1 MGKIDKELKDAVIYN
16 TKTRLK
22 NCKENYQDL
31 KLEIGKCLTGI
42 DFNLES
48 LPEYALS
55 IVSNLNEMVS
65 EYAILREKI
74 KGLEREIELLEL
86 LKEQF

>member
-42 DFNLES
+42 DFNLECHFQNM
-48 LPEYALS
+48 LFL
-55 IVSNLNEMVS
+55 
-65 EYAILREKI
+65 
-74 KGLEREIELLEL
+74 
-86 LKEQF
+86 